1 MAVETRNIGLSLG
14 ADICWAAA
22 YEALLEE
29 LNLHIEHGDN
39 IVRFAVERVR
49 VEPFDLRARPKYD
62 LVLDRVTHWYMTT
75 REWMKKITL
84 MDGVYTLNNPW
95 AIQAYEKHTTYCAMM
110 RLGLPIPETWMLPPK
125 VNKDTGDEATMVRK
139 YNKLFDLG
147 GVGDKVG
154 FPAFLKPYDGG
165 AWVGVER
172 VTNKAELHRAYD
184 KSGDRVQHLQQGVP
198 NWDLFIRGL
207 GVGPQV
213 HVMKYDPDQP
223 LHGRYRVDF
232 GFLDAEEWRIA
243 TQTVRVINAFFGW
256 DFNSCEML
264 RSAGVLHPIDF
275 ANACP
280 DSQVTSLHFHFP
292 WLVKSLLR
300 WSIFCAAT
308 KRPMKLNQHWHPYL
322 EIADLDLPWQEKLAM
337 YDNIAMKHFD
347 AENFE
352 AFCDEHLSHLDQ
364 LAYDYFG
371 TAKFKAVVREKVAA
385 LYPAHEIDQF
395 TDHFFGLVQFWRK
408 TEAERLAQ
416 RGTPVGPDQG

>member
-154 FPAFLKPYDGG
+154 EREGMRVVGG
-165 AWVGVER
+165 GGGEEDER
-172 VTNKAELHRAYD
+172 AVWGIERREDEGGGLGAVVTIE
-184 KSGDRVQHLQQGVP
+184 G
-198 NWDLFIRGL
+198 GL
-207 GVGPQV
+207 GVPCGGEVRASGDGEP
-213 HVMKYDPDQP
+213 
-223 LHGRYRVDF
+223 
-232 GFLDAEEWRIA
+232 EE
-243 TQTVRVINAFFGW
+243 
-256 DFNSCEML
+256 S
-264 RSAGVLHPIDF
+264 
-275 ANACP
+275 
-280 DSQVTSLHFHFP
+280 
-292 WLVKSLLR
+292 
-300 WSIFCAAT
+300 
-308 KRPMKLNQHWHPYL
+308 
-322 EIADLDLPWQEKLAM
+322 
-337 YDNIAMKHFD
+337 
-347 AENFE
+347 
-352 AFCDEHLSHLDQ
+352 
-364 LAYDYFG
+364 
-371 TAKFKAVVREKVAA
+371 
-385 LYPAHEIDQF
+385 
-395 TDHFFGLVQFWRK
+395 
-408 TEAERLAQ
+408 
-416 RGTPVGPDQG
+416 